1 MEKRRVL
8 IAEGAEELRLRLS
21 EMLLGSFQVKC
32 CCDGYEAQRILL
44 QYQPDVLVLD
54 VMLPGID
61 GLTLVQWAM
70 EQGIQT
76 RVLMTTSLASDYI
89 LEAAS
94 RLGVGYMMQKPCDL
108 GALAARVTDL
118 SRSGAIA
125 RSTEYDAQ
133 KQTAGILRALGI
145 RTKHRGSGCLREAV
159 LLSMDEEY
167 RSVTKVLYPEVARR
181 CGCENSHVERN
192 IRNAIESAWLRRDE
206 TVWRLY
212 FPADGSGHVKKP
224 TNADFIFRVADCIRS
239 GKVG

>member
-1 MEKRRVL
+1 MEKSRVL
-8 IAEGAEELRLRLS
+8 IAEGSEELRLGLS

-32 CCDGYEAQRILL
+32 CSDGYEVQKILP
-44 QYQPDVLVLD
+44 QYRPDVLVLD

-61 GLTLVQWAM
+61 GLTLVQWAL
-70 EQGIQT
+70 EQGLQT
-76 RVLMTTSLASDYI
+76 RVLLVTSLASAYV

-118 SRSGAIA
+118 SRSEAVA
-125 RSTEYDAQ
+125 RTAECDAQ

-145 RTKHRGSGCLREAV
+145 LSKHRGSGYLREAV

-181 CGCENSHVERN
+181 CGCQNSHVERN

-206 TVWRLY
+206 RVWRLY
-212 FPADGSGHVKKP
+212 FPADGSGYVKKP

-239 GKVG
+239 GKAG